1 MQISKK
7 LYVTCRDDWRM
18 WLGKNYDVE
27 KGVWLVFYKKHTGK
41 PRISYDDVV
50 EEALCFGWIDSTVKR
65 IDDEKFMRKFTPR
78 KGRSKWSTINR
89 KRARKMMKEGKMT
102 EAGLAKIREAKDN
115 GEWFRT
121 GSPQKELVVPPD
133 LQKALMVNKKA
144 RDFFNSLAN
153 TYRRHFVGWIAGA
166 KRKGTR
172 ERRLNEAI
180 KLLEQNQ
187 KLGMK

>member
-1 MQISKK
+1 MRISKK
-7 LYVTCRDDWRM
+7 LYVTGRDDWRT

-27 KGVWLVFYKKHTGK
+27 KGIWLVFYKKHTGK
-41 PRISYDDVV
+41 PRISYDDAV

-78 KGRSKWSTINR
+78 KGRSKWSNINR

-121 GSPQKELVVPPD
+121 AWPQKELVVPPD
-133 LQKALMVNKKA
+133 LHKALVANKKA

-153 TYRRHFVGWIAGA
+153 TYRRHFVGWIASA
-166 KRKGTR
+166 KRNETR

-187 KLGMK
+187 KLDMK